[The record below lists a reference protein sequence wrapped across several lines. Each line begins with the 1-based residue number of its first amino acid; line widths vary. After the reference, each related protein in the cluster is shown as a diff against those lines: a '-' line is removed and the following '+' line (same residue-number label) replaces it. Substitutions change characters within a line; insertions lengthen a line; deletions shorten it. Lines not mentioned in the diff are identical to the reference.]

1 MNDSRITFLGPL
13 AGRAPGTQPV
23 ARSSLISRIPIPFV
37 IVVVIPTL
45 LTAIYYLL
53 IATPRYVSEARFV
66 VRAASQEQ
74 PSALGVAL
82 QGVGLSASATDSF
95 AVHEYIR
102 SRDALAA
109 LEPRVDVARILAPP
123 EADFLSRH
131 PRPWEGQSREGL
143 YKGLKRFVTVGY
155 ETSTGISTLRVEAF
169 KPQDSQRLASALL
182 ESGENLV
189 NKLNE
194 RSAAG
199 AVIDAERA
207 KLEAETRLRNVQSR
221 LTSFRNREGIVD
233 PTLSATENSAL
244 IGELLAG
251 IATLEAERSQLA
263 AQAPNS
269 PQLPILD
276 GRLAAFRRQ
285 LATERAK
292 IAGGPG
298 SLATKFSE
306 YEALAAERLLAERAM
321 AAASTALDTARLDA
335 RRQKLYL
342 ERIVS
347 PSVADTATKPDRLRA
362 ILMVLITTLLIYG
375 IGWLMWAG
383 LREHR
388 QL

>member
-1 MNDSRITFLGPL
+1 MSDSRITFLGPI
-13 AGRAPGTQPV
+13 AGRDPGVQPA
-23 ARSSLISRIPIPFV
+23 ARSSLVSRIPIPFV
-37 IVVVIPTL
+37 VVVLLPTL

-53 IATPRYVSEARFV
+53 FVTPRYVSEARFV

-102 SRDALAA
+102 SRDALTA
-109 LEPRVDVARILAPP
+109 LEPRIDVARILAPP
-123 EADFLSRH
+123 GADLLSRH
-131 PRPWEGQSREGL
+131 PRPWEGTSREGL

-155 ETSTGISTLRVEAF
+155 ETSTGISTLRVETF
-169 KPQDSQRLASALL
+169 RPQDSQRLAAALL
-182 ESGENLV
+182 ESGEDLV

-199 AVIDAERA
+199 AVIDAERT

-233 PTLSATENSAL
+233 PTLSANENSAL
-244 IGELLAG
+244 IGELLAS

-285 LATERAK
+285 LAAERAK

-306 YEALAAERLLAERAM
+306 YEALAAERQLAERAM

-362 ILMVLITTLLIYG
+362 ILMVFITTLLVYG

>member
-1 MNDSRITFLGPL
+1 MSDSRITFLGPIS
-13 AGRAPGTQPV
+13 GRGAEPRQGTRQG
-23 ARSSLISRIPIPFV
+23 LTSRLPWPFLL
-37 IVVVIPTL
+37 VVVLPTL
-45 LTAIYYLL
+45 VTAIYYLVF
-53 IATPRYVSEARFV
+53 ATPRYVSEARFI

-109 LEPRVDVARILAPP
+109 LEPKIDVARMLAP
-123 EADFLSRH
+123 AGVDVLSRH
-131 PRPWEGQSREGL
+131 PRPWEGETKESL
-143 YKGLKRFVTVGY
+143 YKGLQRFVTVGY
-155 ETSTGISTLRVEAF
+155 ETSTGISTLRVETFRAG
-169 KPQDSQRLASALL
+169 DSQKLAGALL
-182 ESGENLV
+182 DSGEALV

-194 RSAAG
+194 RSSAS
-199 AVIDAERA
+199 AVIDAERT
-207 KLEAETRLRNVQSR
+207 KLEAETRLRDIQAR
-221 LTSFRNREGIVD
+221 LTAFRNREGMVD

-285 LATERAK
+285 LAEERAK
-292 IAGGPG
+292 IAGGAG

-306 YEALAAERLLAERAM
+306 YETLAAERTLAERAM

-347 PSVADTATKPDRLRA
+347 PSVADKATEPNRFRA
-362 ILMVLITTLLIYG
+362 ILMVLISTLLIYG
-375 IGWLMWAG
+375 IGWLVWAG